1 MRFATSCSDVSSIVD
16 DASDVRGRFG
26 GGVREGLRSQVL
38 AIAFVFDRAFGLGLE
53 TSERPATGTANVP
66 RCCGYCLL
74 MGKEMDVVECFY
86 LWRQLAFGNV
96 LFVAGVRS
104 CE

>member
-1 MRFATSCSDVSSIVD
+1 MMRAMFAVALEEAYVN
-16 DASDVRGRFG
+16 F
-26 GGVREGLRSQVL
+26 EGLRSQVL